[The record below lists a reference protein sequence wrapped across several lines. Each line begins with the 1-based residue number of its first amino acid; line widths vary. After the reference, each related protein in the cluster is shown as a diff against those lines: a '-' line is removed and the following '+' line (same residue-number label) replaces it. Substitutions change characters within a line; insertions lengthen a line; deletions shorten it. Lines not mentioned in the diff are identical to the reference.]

1 MVFELDIWQA
11 ANDLVSRYQHRAVVQ
26 AARRID
32 ECRRSGD
39 WRSQEAWETI
49 LKAVDAIQARK
60 PPVTR
65 ATRLTLPAEL
75 RIIRAK

>member
-1 MVFELDIWQA
+1 MPALGRLA
-11 ANDLVSRYQHRAVVQ
+11 L
-26 AARRID
+26 
-32 ECRRSGD
+32 
-39 WRSQEAWETI
+39 QEAWETI